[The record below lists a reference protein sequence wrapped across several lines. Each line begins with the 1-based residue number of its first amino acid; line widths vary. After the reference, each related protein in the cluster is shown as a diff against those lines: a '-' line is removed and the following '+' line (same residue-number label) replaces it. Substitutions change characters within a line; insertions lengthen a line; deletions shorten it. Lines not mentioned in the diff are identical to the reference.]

1 MKYNSNNNSNL
12 NHPKINNMIT
22 TVNLKIKDIHILLDD
37 DNTKNINF
45 KSKKSNSLKK
55 RKNQKIPDLSH
66 FSTYNSHKIYYH
78 KRNGNSLRSSNLT
91 MRNIPLNLKTNN
103 IFDLNNMISSPSLS
117 TTIDGY
123 GYNNSSAS
131 NYIPKKNLARIYS
144 ESAVYYKKCKNNFS
158 NAKNFVKKCNIKKPE
173 YRNIYT
179 SSKTNPFLLASG
191 SPKNYIN
198 TKTFNRNDLINNDYN
213 IYDNIYQNKT
223 LRIRESKVN
232 NIKNYFYISRNNN
245 NKKIKFSYT
254 NNSENTNNENID
266 NIDNKYFLLNVKRVI
281 IIQKW
286 WKNLKKKS
294 ILKSS
299 AIKIQKVFRGYI
311 LRKHIKNFNANYT
324 NYKNKNFAIKIFKNN
339 NIYKYYYITKSYYK
353 NNLPNIILLQREIRK
368 FLLKSKIYR
377 YYYFERSNILNFSF
391 SNIIN
396 FLNQK
401 QIIKNCYISKVRY
414 KNKKNNTNNKIDY
427 NNSNKN
433 ISFINKKLQ
442 FLSKNKIN
450 KKIILDKDNLKFLSG
465 NKSFDSPNSLHS
477 FFNEKNLNYN
487 NMITIQTI
495 DSKESQDFCKY
506 DLFNRNKFDTLN
518 KNNNAHYFLQNF
530 FKNNIIHKLYLIL
543 LKMKYNYIN
552 LSNFISSIFN
562 SIIKYKKKIFL
573 DNLSLYYNYNKNELK
588 VKRKENLLNIIIR
601 NILVYIKNNKIKNEV
616 IELIQKNLPQNIDIN
631 NINLTDK
638 NLLFNISSELKE
650 ENFINTQIFK
660 TNDNNLINYIY
671 LFFKFEKNKNFINY
685 NFIQN
690 RLMKEPLKYRNIFTI
705 IRYIDNLD
713 DIINNKK
720 ICMNCFCKKNEKK
733 CMTNCNCHYVHNII
747 NGKRFNNIIP
757 RSKAR
762 KSSLK
767 KYILNNIV
775 NNNKEN
781 NDLNIGNIIINKNMY
796 TLELKNDKLGE
807 SDECQ
812 ETESL
817 NKSNNISENNI
828 VNEIHIKKAFNYFE
842 K

>member
-1 MKYNSNNNSNL
+1 
-12 NHPKINNMIT
+12 
-22 TVNLKIKDIHILLDD
+22 
-37 DNTKNINF
+37 
-45 KSKKSNSLKK
+45 
-55 RKNQKIPDLSH
+55 
-66 FSTYNSHKIYYH
+66 
-78 KRNGNSLRSSNLT
+78 
-91 MRNIPLNLKTNN
+91 
-103 IFDLNNMISSPSLS
+103 
-117 TTIDGY
+117 
-123 GYNNSSAS
+123 
-131 NYIPKKNLARIYS
+131 
-144 ESAVYYKKCKNNFS
+144 
-158 NAKNFVKKCNIKKPE
+158 
-173 YRNIYT
+173 
-179 SSKTNPFLLASG
+179 
-191 SPKNYIN
+191 
-198 TKTFNRNDLINNDYN
+198 
-213 IYDNIYQNKT
+213 
-223 LRIRESKVN
+223 
-232 NIKNYFYISRNNN
+232 
-245 NKKIKFSYT
+245 
-254 NNSENTNNENID
+254 
-266 NIDNKYFLLNVKRVI
+266 
-281 IIQKW
+281 
-286 WKNLKKKS
+286 
-294 ILKSS
+294 
-299 AIKIQKVFRGYI
+299 
-311 LRKHIKNFNANYT
+311 
-324 NYKNKNFAIKIFKNN
+324 
-339 NIYKYYYITKSYYK
+339 
-353 NNLPNIILLQREIRK
+353 
-368 FLLKSKIYR
+368 
-377 YYYFERSNILNFSF
+377 
-391 SNIIN
+391 
-396 FLNQK
+396 
-401 QIIKNCYISKVRY
+401 
-414 KNKKNNTNNKIDY
+414 
-427 NNSNKN
+427 
-433 ISFINKKLQ
+433 
-442 FLSKNKIN
+442 
-450 KKIILDKDNLKFLSG
+450 
-465 NKSFDSPNSLHS
+465 
-477 FFNEKNLNYN
+477 
-487 NMITIQTI
+487 
-495 DSKESQDFCKY
+495 
-506 DLFNRNKFDTLN
+506 
-518 KNNNAHYFLQNF
+518 
-530 FKNNIIHKLYLIL
+530 
-543 LKMKYNYIN
+543 MKYNYIN

-775 NNNKEN
+775 NNDKEN
-781 NDLNIGNIIINKNMY
+781 NNIGNIIINKNMY